1 MNYIERIK
9 QSVNKAFGRAK
20 SKKVSVNKNHLLED
34 IGYTKKKLEIF
45 SKCMESM
52 PMTYRKTLA
61 DKIFDLSA
69 SKTMV
74 GCIEYVN
81 MARTLSKN
89 DLSIYFASFES
100 CANSFIK
107 IVDAVLKDFDK
118 VFDNKEV
125 RIEDVNLGQLAIF
138 GMMEQANIFAR
149 FCSYLLDMVSNDVLT
164 YNEQRQLSNVAQ
176 YKVVF
181 VNNNRDLVY
190 ELTTNL
196 LRGYTNYLNDIN
208 KVVKSSSN
216 VKLLNNAG
224 EPNVGMI
231 DPDEHMNNIFLRRAT
246 FNPFFIIGETW
257 AVLRH
262 WMHQRTIKEREYLDS
277 HIALLKLQLDGK
289 DPDSQEYQ
297 HHVKVINSYNEMLTR
312 LDEKISKYEN
322 S

>member
-1 MNYIERIK
+1 MNYISRLGKLIT
-9 QSVNKAFGRAK
+9 SAFSKAKG
-20 SKKVSVNKNHLLED
+20 KKVSVNKNHILED

-45 SKCMESM
+45 SKCIESM
-52 PMTYRKTLA
+52 PMSYRKSLS
-61 DKIFDLSA
+61 DKIFDLS
-69 SKTMV
+69 SNKTMV

-89 DLSIYFASFES
+89 DLSVYFASFES

-107 IVDAVLKDFDK
+107 IINSVLDDFDK
-118 VFDNKEV
+118 VFDNKEIV
-125 RIEDVNLGQLAIF
+125 VENVDLGQLAVF
-138 GMMEQANIFAR
+138 GMMEQASLFSK
-149 FCSYLLDMVSNDVLT
+149 FCSYLLDMVSNDILT
-164 YNEQRQLSNVAQ
+164 YNESRQLNSIAQ

-181 VNNNRDLVY
+181 VNINSTLIY
-190 ELTTNL
+190 ELVSNL
-196 LRGYTNYLNDIN
+196 LRGYTNYLNDIK

-216 VKLLNNAG
+216 VKLLNNLG
-224 EPNVGMI
+224 ETNIGMI
-231 DPDEHMNNIFLRRAT
+231 DPDEHMNNLFLRRAT

-257 AVLRH
+257 AVMRH
-262 WMHQRTIKEREYLDS
+262 LTHQKTIKEREYLDS